1 MIALIFNL
9 ILSFV
14 RLEACEF
21 NSQVKSVYSLSAPVT
36 EILSQFSLLKKP
48 EVKGISI
55 FHPIRVSDFS
65 GEILPG
71 GIFLG
76 HGVLAKMKGSIVF
89 YDESFELKKM
99 FTLNSDITP
108 IEIKTR
114 NLTPPLVLSE
124 VELKLGP
131 HVKGCDWKKTQKIMQ
146 EKLKRIST
154 LLVKHP
160 YILFFLGHP
169 QGKKW
174 PATLMVNDGIVKW
187 LLDNKL
193 VKTFPSQLSYVQ
205 WSSKIMR
212 EVPPKHLKVGIK
224 DSGRS
229 FETKIEKLSDGITLT
244 YPGALVP
251 GYGQVD
257 GLIYLFENLKI

>member
-1 MIALIFNL
+1 M
-9 ILSFV
+9 
-14 RLEACEF
+14 
-21 NSQVKSVYSLSAPVT
+21 
-36 EILSQFSLLKKP
+36 LSQFNLLKKSQ
-48 EVKGISI
+48 VKGISI
-55 FHPIRVSDFS
+55 FHPIKVSDFS

-76 HGVLAKMKGSIVF
+76 HGVLAKMKGAIVF

-99 FTLNSDITP
+99 FNLNQEIKP

-114 NLTPPLVLSE
+114 NLTPLQVLSE

-131 HVKGCDWKKTQKIMQ
+131 HLKGCDWEKAQKFMQ
-146 EKLKRIST
+146 EKLKRISS
-154 LLVKHP
+154 LIKKHP

-187 LLDNKL
+187 LIDNKF

-205 WSSKIMR
+205 WSSKMMR
-212 EVPPKHLKVGIK
+212 EVPLNHLKVGIK

-229 FETKIEKLSDGITLT
+229 FETKIEKLSDGIKLT
-244 YPGALVP
+244 YPGALIP
-251 GYGQVD
+251 GYGQIN